1 MENSVV
7 ATNNTDRKNELKML
21 QVRKQ
26 SLEARTKRRKKM
38 MVLVGILYLLIGVSF
53 FLLNSNKLVPSID
66 PSARELFPLMSFISI
81 LVGTA
86 TIIVA
91 NSTQDRFAT
100 GLIYDLEWEINLLE
114 SEDSLPNRSEK
125 LFKQHHQE
133 LKRYYDLNL
142 TQNAYL
148 FWVGIFC
155 IFLGFGFIGLTIYL
169 ISGDTLDSTQN
180 KLIVAGTGALAGILS
195 NFIGAIY
202 LRMHTNSTNSLTEFH
217 NRFVNTH
224 HFYFSNF
231 LISQIED
238 VQRREETLASLAL
251 SINKDN
257 NPTEQD
263 PK

>member
-1 MENSVV
+1 MESSFSTVDVTEYNKQ
-7 ATNNTDRKNELKML
+7 RKADLKM
-21 QVRKQ
+21 
-26 SLEARTKRRKKM
+26 RKKNLEDKIKRKKKLTILFSFLGI
-38 MVLVGILYLLIGVSF
+38 VLLLLSIGATVFRPDTPDIVKLFMIVVGSVYTSIP
-53 FLLNSNKLVPSID
+53 FLNTSRQITSMIFDIEREID
-66 PSARELFPLMSFISI
+66 
-81 LVGTA
+81 
-86 TIIVA
+86 
-91 NSTQDRFAT
+91 
-100 GLIYDLEWEINLLE
+100 LLE
-114 SEDSLPNRSEK
+114 SEDSINNRSET
-125 LFKQHHQE
+125 LFKQHHLE

-142 TQNAYL
+142 TQNSYL
-148 FWVGIFC
+148 FWVGISC

-169 ISGDTLDSTQN
+169 ISGNTLDSTQN

-238 VQRREETLASLAL
+238 VQRREETLANLAL